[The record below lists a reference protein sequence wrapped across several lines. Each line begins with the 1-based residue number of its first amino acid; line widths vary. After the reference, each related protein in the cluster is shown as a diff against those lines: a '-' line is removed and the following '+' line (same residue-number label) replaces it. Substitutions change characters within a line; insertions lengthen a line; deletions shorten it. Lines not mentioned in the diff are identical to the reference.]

1 MLENLTWKL
10 PCEAY
15 SIQKISGFIFKKAA
29 TTFKLILSLK
39 EKTEGVKMQLGGGG
53 CVCVCG
59 VCALYAPQR
68 DQGRDV
74 VGGGEGGTGKI
85 V

>member
-15 SIQKISGFIFKKAA
+15 SIQKISGFILKKAA

-53 CVCVCG
+53 VGVGAVC
-59 VCALYAPQR
+59 PPS
-68 DQGRDV
+68 
-74 VGGGEGGTGKI
+74 GTR
-85 V
+85 VEP

>member
-15 SIQKISGFIFKKAA
+15 SIQKISGFILKKAA

-39 EKTEGVKMQLGGGG
+39 EKTEGVKMQLG
-53 CVCVCG
+53 
-59 VCALYAPQR
+59 
-68 DQGRDV
+68 
-74 VGGGEGGTGKI
+74 VGGGVGCVRCMPPSGTR
-85 V
+85 VEP

>member
-15 SIQKISGFIFKKAA
+15 SIQKISGFILKKAA

-39 EKTEGVKMQLGGGG
+39 EKTEGVKMQLGGGVCVG
-53 CVCVCG
+53 CVRCM
-59 VCALYAPQR
+59 PPS
-68 DQGRDV
+68 
-74 VGGGEGGTGKI
+74 GTR
-85 V
+85 VEP